1 MHFEILY
8 HFLTVAQQGSISAAA
23 RKLHIAQPALS
34 KQMQQLE
41 EALGCTLLIRGSR
54 RIRLTE
60 AGKALC
66 SRRLAQ
72 SSGPRMLHYSR
83 CEAGLSQPFGAW
95 RAIIM

>member
-1 MHFEILY
+1 M
-8 HFLTVAQQGSISAAA
+8 GSAN
-23 RKLHIAQPALS
+23 
-34 KQMQQLE
+34 
-41 EALGCTLLIRGSR
+41 
-54 RIRLTE
+54 
-60 AGKALC
+60 GKALC